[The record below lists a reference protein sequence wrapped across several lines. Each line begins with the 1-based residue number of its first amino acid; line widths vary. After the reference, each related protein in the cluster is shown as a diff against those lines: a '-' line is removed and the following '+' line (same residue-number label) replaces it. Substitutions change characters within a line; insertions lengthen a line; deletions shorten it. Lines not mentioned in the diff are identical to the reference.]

1 MAKENSNLNDNLSI
15 DEKIAL
21 ALAKQQEQFELKLK
35 QREENK
41 ISLGCRIV
49 ELVEIVGKP
58 IIDKETGQ
66 QKELNGV
73 PAFYPNKYTAK
84 LSFIGGELE
93 TPIKEK
99 DFSNLKFNSQYL
111 ALGRLGEVKEF
122 GNTVL
127 KPIFSEFVE
136 L

>member
-1 MAKENSNLNDNLSI
+1 MEKVNLSLNDNLSI

-41 ISLGCRIV
+41 ISLGCRVV

-58 IIDKETGQ
+58 IIDKETGL
-66 QKELNGV
+66 QKEINGV
-73 PAFYPNKYTAK
+73 LASYPNKYTAK

-99 DFSNLKFNSQYL
+99 DFSNLKINSQYL

-127 KPIFSEFVE
+127 KPIFSEFLE

>member
-1 MAKENSNLNDNLSI
+1 MAKENLSLNDNLSI

-99 DFSNLKFNSQYL
+99 DFSNLKINSQYL

>member
-1 MAKENSNLNDNLSI
+1 MAKENLSLNDNLSI

-66 QKELNGV
+66 QKEINGV
-73 PAFYPNKYTAK
+73 PATYPNKYTAK

-99 DFSNLKFNSQYL
+99 DFSNLKINCQYL

>member
-1 MAKENSNLNDNLSI
+1 MAKENLNLNDNLSI

-41 ISLGCRIV
+41 ISLGCRVV
-49 ELVEIVGKP
+49 ELVEILGKP
-58 IIDKETGQ
+58 IIDKETQQ
-66 QKELNGV
+66 QKEINGV

-99 DFSNLKFNSQYL
+99 DFSNLKINSQYL

-127 KPIFSEFVE
+127 KPIFSDFVE

>member
-1 MAKENSNLNDNLSI
+1 MAKENLSLNDNLSI

-73 PAFYPNKYTAK
+73 PAFYSNKYTAK

-99 DFSNLKFNSQYL
+99 DFSNLKINSQYL

-122 GNTVL
+122 GNAVL